1 MKNYSWCNINFQ
13 CYTLVTY
20 YLFPFKWAIFV
31 FACTLL
37 EVLSNVNIMLY
48 NGPFPSS
55 FLFIFIFS
63 TVHSK
68 CIFINFADGWVQT
81 ADLCWWM
88 IENKRPLLFLK
99 TIHILFAAIPFLSTC
114 GQGPNYLIVFLI
126 VLGNLKSRYW
136 RRIRSKRN
144 GDIKRGKIEIK
155 REK

>member
-1 MKNYSWCNINFQ
+1 
-13 CYTLVTY
+13 
-20 YLFPFKWAIFV
+20 
-31 FACTLL
+31 
-37 EVLSNVNIMLY
+37 
-48 NGPFPSS
+48 
-55 FLFIFIFS
+55 
-63 TVHSK
+63 
-68 CIFINFADGWVQT
+68 
-81 ADLCWWM
+81 M

-99 TIHILFAAIPFLSTC
+99 TIPLTFQTCQNYILSTC